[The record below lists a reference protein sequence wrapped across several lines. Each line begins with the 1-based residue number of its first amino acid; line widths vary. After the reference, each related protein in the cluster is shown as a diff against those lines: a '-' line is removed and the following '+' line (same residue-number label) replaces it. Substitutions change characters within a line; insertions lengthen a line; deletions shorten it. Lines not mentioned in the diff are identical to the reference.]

1 MFTCEIVPLFPS
13 FHFQNSPTKMLK
25 IDSKR
30 GESDLEVIVESG
42 PVEYGSDDK
51 EGIINQLELFKFK
64 IFDEQLTTYIG
75 QLIFMGVLWN
85 EKNPKDKQ
93 IMIDS

>member
-1 MFTCEIVPLFPS
+1 
-13 FHFQNSPTKMLK
+13 MLK

-75 QLIFMGVLWN
+75 
-85 EKNPKDKQ
+85 
-93 IMIDS
+93 

>member
-25 IDSKR
+25 IDSKP
-30 GESDLEVIVESG
+30 GQSDLEVIIESG

-51 EGIINQLELFKFK
+51 EGIIKFK

-75 QLIFMGVLWN
+75 QLIFMGILWN